1 MSGGDYEPTPTRPS
15 CVQGISGYLLLRHDK
30 AAGLTRLN
38 ATVVR
43 LTRSA
48 RARRSVS
55 REKQPGEGSRQTKTL
70 ATRHDRA
77 GLALYGTTCR
87 DRAALT
93 EILKRFFDL
102 AGRPRSSAW
111 PRIATPGQRSSRSRA
126 LARDLDFCHLKRH
139 AKPVPQSPTPFCQAR
154 TRLSE
159 TSNGWTSTRLQD
171 FRYGWCGETEKR

>member
-55 REKQPGEGSRQTKTL
+55 REKQPGEGSRQTNKRKL
-70 ATRHDRA
+70 SPQ
-77 GLALYGTTCR
+77 GTTAP
-87 DRAALT
+87 DWLSTVLPAAT
-93 EILKRFFDL
+93 
-102 AGRPRSSAW
+102 AP
-111 PRIATPGQRSSRSRA
+111 P
-126 LARDLDFCHLKRH
+126 
-139 AKPVPQSPTPFCQAR
+139 
-154 TRLSE
+154 
-159 TSNGWTSTRLQD
+159 
-171 FRYGWCGETEKR
+171 